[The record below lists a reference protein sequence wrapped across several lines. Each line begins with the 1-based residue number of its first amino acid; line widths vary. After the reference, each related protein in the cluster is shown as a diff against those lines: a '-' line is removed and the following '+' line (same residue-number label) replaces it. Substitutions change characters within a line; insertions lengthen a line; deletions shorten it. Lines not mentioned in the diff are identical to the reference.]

1 MQASVRAMKI
11 TPLGD
16 SAVLIE
22 VGNDAAKVRNVAS
35 GLQRQNHPG
44 VFDIVP
50 AYTTVAVYY
59 NPIEWSRSGAVS
71 PYEAV
76 CAWIMNTA
84 EAIVIAKSAPGN
96 ERTIPVCYGGEH
108 GPDLAEL
115 ATGKGMTTDEVIRI
129 HSGAMYEVRAIGFSP
144 GFPYLAGLPE
154 ALHMPRKSSPRTVV
168 PVGSVG
174 IGGGQTGVYTLAT
187 PGGWHLLGRTPV
199 RLFRPEEEDP
209 AWLRVGD
216 RVRFE
221 SITSEQFEKAVT

>member
-1 MQASVRAMKI
+1 MKI

-22 VGNDAAKVRNVAS
+22 VGNDATKVR
-35 GLQRQNHPG
+35 GLAGELEKQKHPG

-59 NPIEWSRSGAVS
+59 NPIEWARSGAAK

-76 CAWIMNTA
+76 CDWILNTA
-84 EAIVIAKSAPGN
+84 KTVVIAKVAPGTDRN
-96 ERTIPVCYGGEH
+96 IPVCYGGVH

-115 ATGKGMTTDEVIRI
+115 AAGKGMTTDEVVRI
-129 HSGAMYEVRAIGFSP
+129 HSGAVYEVRAIGFSP

-154 ALHMPRKSSPRTVV
+154 ALHMPRKSSPRTNV

-174 IGGGQTGVYTLAT
+174 IGGAQTGIYTLAT
-187 PGGWHLLGRTPV
+187 PGGWHLVGRTPL
-199 RLFRPEEEDP
+199 RLFRPDEADP
-209 AWLRVGD
+209 AWLKVGD
-216 RVRFE
+216 RVQFE
-221 SITSEQFEKAVT
+221 PITPEQFERAAT